1 MQAKIYNTSYAR
13 DLRGAGSNEARM
25 QAGVTLIEML
35 IVLAVIMLLVSIAIG
50 VATSVQNQ
58 GRERLI
64 KNTFGLLEGALQE
77 YHDFNDVF
85 PEQPELNFANA
96 AAHSEILYG
105 ELNRIPASRKI
116 LQELDDS
123 VIKDSVPP
131 TGSMKIYDP
140 WSIVL
145 DYRYDRAVDTF
156 PVLTSAGP
164 DRKFETPEDNI
175 TNR

>member
-1 MQAKIYNTSYAR
+1 MKR
-13 DLRGAGSNEARM
+13 HEL
-25 QAGVTLIEML
+25 
-35 IVLAVIMLLVSIAIG
+35 
-50 VATSVQNQ
+50 ATSVQNQ

-64 KNTFGLLEGALQE
+64 RNTFGLLEGALQE
-77 YHDFNDVF
+77 YHDFEGVF
-85 PEQPELNFANA
+85 PEAVDPEPYVN
-96 AAHSEILYG
+96 SERLYR
-105 ELNRIPASRKI
+105 ELNRIPASRKL

-140 WSIVL
+140 WKTVL

-164 DRKFETPEDNI
+164 DRKFETLGDNI
-175 TNR
+175 SNR

>member
-1 MQAKIYNTSYAR
+1 MRRHEYK
-13 DLRGAGSNEARM
+13 
-25 QAGVTLIEML
+25 AGVTLVEML
-35 IVLAVIMLLVSIAIG
+35 IVLAIIMLLVSIAIG

-58 GRERLI
+58 GKERLI

-77 YHDFNDVF
+77 YHDFEGVF
-85 PEQPELNFANA
+85 PEAADPEPYVN
-96 AAHSEILYG
+96 SEILYS
-105 ELNRIPASRKI
+105 ELNRIPASRKL

-145 DYRYDRAVDTF
+145 DYRYVAGDTF

-164 DRKFETPEDNI
+164 DRRFGTLDDI
-175 TNR
+175 SNR